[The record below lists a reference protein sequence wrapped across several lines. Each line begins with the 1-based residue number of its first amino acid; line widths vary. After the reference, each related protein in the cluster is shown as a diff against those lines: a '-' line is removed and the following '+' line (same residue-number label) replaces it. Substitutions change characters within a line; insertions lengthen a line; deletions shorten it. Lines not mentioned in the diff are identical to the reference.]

1 MNVWQ
6 WLLIGIAGGLLVMA
20 VVSETEFS
28 QSQSSTTTTTTSA
41 QASRPAGARALVDG
55 LGVRIEESL
64 PVRVSVILRGSVPDG
79 CTRISEVDLQR
90 DGNAFEIDLRTERD
104 ADAVCTQ
111 ALQRFEETV
120 LLDAE
125 GLDPGNYV
133 VRAGPLKASF
143 ELTLEQKQPEG
154 EGTGSD

>member
-6 WLLIGIAGGLLVMA
+6 WILIGIAGGLLVMA
-20 VVSETEFS
+20 VASETEFS
-28 QSQSSTTTTTTSA
+28 QSQSGTAPTST
-41 QASRPAGARALVDG
+41 QASRPAGARARVDG

-90 DGNAFEIDLRTERD
+90 DGNAFAIDLRTERD

-125 GLDPGNYV
+125 GLDPGSYV

-143 ELTLEQKQPEG
+143 ELTLEPTRPEA
-154 EGTGSD
+154 EDAGSD